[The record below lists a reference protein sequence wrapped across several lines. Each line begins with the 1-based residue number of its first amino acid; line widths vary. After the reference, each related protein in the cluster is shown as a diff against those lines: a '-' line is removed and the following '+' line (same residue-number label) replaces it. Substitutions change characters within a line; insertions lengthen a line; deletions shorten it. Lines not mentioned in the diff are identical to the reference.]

1 MNFLITGAAGFLGS
15 SLANHLAREGHQ
27 VRGLDD
33 LSTGDPQALA
43 PDVHFTRGD
52 VSDRPKLWTLL
63 QEVDVVY
70 HLAARVSVPESVLYP
85 RDYNSVNV
93 GGTVALMEAMRDV
106 GVRRV
111 VLASSGAVYG
121 DLADQPLKETTIPA
135 PRSPYAVSKLSA
147 EYYVRTIGGLW
158 GIETVSLRIFNAY
171 GPGQHLPASHPPVV
185 PHFLKQALRGG
196 SLVVH
201 GDGGQ
206 TRDYVFVDDV
216 VSAMVAAA
224 TAPNI
229 NGLTI
234 NVGSGKETS
243 IRELVKVVQEV
254 TGNESEL
261 LFNFNTSSG
270 VSRLCADLSLAK
282 EKLGYR
288 PSIKLED
295 GLRLTIKRDNR
306 FK

>member
-1 MNFLITGAAGFLGS
+1 
-15 SLANHLAREGHQ
+15 
-27 VRGLDD
+27 
-33 LSTGDPQALA
+33 
-43 PDVHFTRGD
+43 
-52 VSDRPKLWTLL
+52 
-63 QEVDVVY
+63 
-70 HLAARVSVPESVLYP
+70 VPESVLYP

-121 DLADQPLKETTIPA
+121 DLGVQTLTESITPN
-135 PRSPYAVSKLSA
+135 PRSPYAVSKLAA

-185 PHFLKQALRGG
+185 PHYLKQALRGG
-196 SLVVH
+196 TLVAH
-201 GDGGQ
+201 GDGSQ
-206 TRDYVFVDDV
+206 TRDYVYVDDV
-216 VSAMVAAA
+216 ISALVAAA

-229 NGLTI
+229 NGMVI
-234 NVGSGKETS
+234 NVGSGIETS
-243 IRELVKVVQEV
+243 IRDLIKHVLDV
-254 TGNESEL
+254 TGGKAEVIYNAQ
-261 LFNFNTSSG
+261 TSGG
-270 VSRLCADLSLAK
+270 VSRMRADLTLAQ
-282 EKLGYR
+282 EKLSYR
-288 PSIKLED
+288 PSIKLDD